1 MSVVETIQQKV
12 LRLPLPAQQE
22 VLAMVEQLEASYEPK
37 ENQTLAHPLDLLA
50 ELIIDAPPDL
60 AARHDFYAHGKVEG

>member
-22 VLAMVEQLEASYEPK
+22 VLAMVEQLEASYQPTAIE
-37 ENQTLAHPLDLLA
+37 HPLTRIAKMAKDLGVT
-50 ELIIDAPPDL
+50 DL
-60 AARHDFYAHGKVEG
+60 AARHDFYANRKLEG